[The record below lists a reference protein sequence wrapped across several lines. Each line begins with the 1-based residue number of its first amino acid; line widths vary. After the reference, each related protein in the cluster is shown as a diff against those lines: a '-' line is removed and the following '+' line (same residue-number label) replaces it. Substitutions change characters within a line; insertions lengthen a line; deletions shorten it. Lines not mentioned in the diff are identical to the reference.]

1 MKRTTHFLNR
11 FVLQQS
17 AHTPARTNS
26 QIPFKE
32 AVVIIPLIQR
42 NDEWFVLFTQ
52 RSWQLRHH
60 PGQICFPGGKKDASD
75 ASLQMAGLREM
86 EEELGISAE
95 QIHLMGKLA
104 SGQTLSGY
112 QIHPYLAI
120 LQQPVEYFPS
130 KDEVAA
136 VFELSLE
143 SLLDIGNYHLLIIQ
157 RNEKSHKIIGLT
169 VDGWFIWGAT
179 AKMLYQLAKQYG

>member
-32 AVVIIPLIQR
+32 AAVIIPLIQR

-60 PGQICFPGGKKDASD
+60 PGQICFPGEFSVTIQTDR
-75 ASLQMAGLREM
+75 SLSE
-86 EEELGISAE
+86 I
-95 QIHLMGKLA
+95 
-104 SGQTLSGY
+104 
-112 QIHPYLAI
+112 
-120 LQQPVEYFPS
+120 
-130 KDEVAA
+130 
-136 VFELSLE
+136 VFIALFHQV
-143 SLLDIGNYHLLIIQ
+143 NY
-157 RNEKSHKIIGLT
+157 
-169 VDGWFIWGAT
+169 W
-179 AKMLYQLAKQYG
+179 